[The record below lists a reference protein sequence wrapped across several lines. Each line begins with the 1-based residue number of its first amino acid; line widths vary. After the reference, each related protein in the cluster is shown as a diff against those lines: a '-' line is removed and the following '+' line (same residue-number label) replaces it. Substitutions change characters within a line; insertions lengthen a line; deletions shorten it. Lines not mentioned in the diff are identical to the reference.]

1 MFPFFPR
8 RLRLL
13 REQLHDE
20 LLLHR
25 DLDVLPDRQPPH
37 RSLLLVD
44 VQLEPRWNR
53 RAAGGQIVR
62 DALLHLGSGPDLDDL
77 AHPDDVGGNGHLAP
91 ADLDVAV
98 SDHLAALAS
107 GGRHAQPEHH
117 VVQSPLQQLQQVL
130 AGDPFLGLGPGEVAP
145 ELRLEHA
152 VDPLGLLLFPQ
163 LHAVGRGLAAAESVL
178 PRRVVA
184 ALDGALLG
192 EAARALE
199 KELDPLAP
207 ALPAHRDVIS
217 CHRVSPY
224 TRRRLGGRQP
234 LCGIGVTSR
243 MAVISSPTACSD
255 RMAASRPDPGPRTYT
270 STCLSP
276 SSMALRAAFS
286 AAVWAA
292 KGVLFREPLTPAL
305 PGGRGRFLLRGF
317 RHARGSLSLRAGGG
331 GTGGRHR
338 PLLDHDALAPSLAGA
353 GVRVRALAADGQ
365 ALAVADAAV
374 APDVHEALDAHGDL
388 ATQVALHLVLALE
401 DVADAAR
408 LIVAPV
414 LDALVG
420 VHAGFGE
427 DLLGRRDADPVDVL
441 NRDLAPLVTRQ
452 IHSGDTCHAFSP
464 NLSSLD
470 A

>member
-25 DLDVLPDRQPPH
+25 DLDVLPDRQPAH

-44 VQLEPRWNR
+44 VQLEPRRNR

-62 DALLHLGSGPDLDDL
+62 GALLHLGSGPELDDL
-77 AHPDDVGGNGHLAP
+77 AHLDDVGGNGHLAP

-98 SDHLAALAS
+98 RDHLAALAP

-117 VVQSPLQQLQQVL
+117 IVQSPLQQLQQVL
-130 AGDPFLGLGPGEVAP
+130 AGDPLLGLGPGEVAP
-145 ELRLEHA
+145 ELGLEHA
-152 VDPLGLLLFPQ
+152 VDPLGFLLFPQ
-163 LHAVGRGLAAAESVL
+163 LHAVGCGLAPAESVL

-207 ALPAHRDVIS
+207 TLPAHRDVIS
-217 CHRVSPY
+217 CHRAPPY

-234 LCGIGVTSR
+234 LWGMGVTSR

-292 KGVLFREPLTPAL
+292 KGVLFRERLTLMETSRRRSPSTL
-305 PGGRGRFLLRGF
+305 YSRSRMSRTRPVSSSLQSLTRLL
-317 RHARGSLSLRAGGG
+317 GSTRAS
-331 GTGGRHR
+331 
-338 PLLDHDALAPSLAGA
+338 AKIF
-353 GVRVRALAADGQ
+353 
-365 ALAVADAAV
+365 
-374 APDVHEALDAHGDL
+374 
-388 ATQVALHLVLALE
+388 LE
-401 DVADAAR
+401 DGMP
-408 LIVAPV
+408 IP
-414 LDALVG
+414 
-420 VHAGFGE
+420 
-427 DLLGRRDADPVDVL
+427 
-441 NRDLAPLVTRQ
+441 
-452 IHSGDTCHAFSP
+452 
-464 NLSSLD
+464 
-470 A
+470 

>member
-145 ELRLEHA
+145 ELRFEHA
-152 VDPLGLLLFPQ
+152 VDPLGFLLFPQ

-178 PRRVVA
+178 PRRVIA

-217 CHRVSPY
+217 RHRVSPY

-292 KGVLFREPLTPAL
+292 KGVLFREPLKPAL
-305 PGGRGRFLLRGF
+305 PALAQDTTLPILSVRVTIVLLKVAWTWAMPTRTSLRSRRRPPFRGVAAGFCSGASAMLAAPYLFAPAAGAPAAATGLFLTMTPLLR
-317 RHARGSLSLRAGGG
+317 
-331 GTGGRHR
+331 
-338 PLLDHDALAPSLAGA
+338 PL
-353 GVRVRALAADGQ
+353 RVRAF
-365 ALAVADAAV
+365 VCV
-374 APDVHEALDAHGDL
+374 RWPR
-388 ATQVALHLVLALE
+388 T
-401 DVADAAR
+401 
-408 LIVAPV
+408 
-414 LDALVG
+414 
-420 VHAGFGE
+420 
-427 DLLGRRDADPVDVL
+427 GR
-441 NRDLAPLVTRQ
+441 PLRWRMPRE
-452 IHSGDTCHAFSP
+452 IGRASGRE
-464 NLSSLD
+464 
-470 A
+470 

>member
-1 MFPFFPR
+1 MVSFFQR

-62 DALLHLGSGPDLDDL
+62 DALLHLGSGPELDDL

-145 ELRLEHA
+145 ELRFEHA
-152 VDPLGLLLFPQ
+152 VDPLGFLLFPQ

-178 PRRVVA
+178 PRRVIA

-217 CHRVSPY
+217 CQRPTLLYMDRRGPSRPPPRLAPRLRRRSRRSNANSSALTPAGPY

-234 LCGIGVTSR
+234 LCGMGVTSR
-243 MAVISSPTACSD
+243 MAVISSPTACRD

-270 STCLSP
+270 STCLSA
-276 SSMALRAAFS
+276 SSMALRSAFS

-292 KGVLFREPLTPAL
+292 NGVLFRDPLKPAL
-305 PGGRGRFLLRGF
+305 
-317 RHARGSLSLRAGGG
+317 
-331 GTGGRHR
+331 
-338 PLLDHDALAPSLAGA
+338 
-353 GVRVRALAADGQ
+353 
-365 ALAVADAAV
+365 
-374 APDVHEALDAHGDL
+374 
-388 ATQVALHLVLALE
+388 
-401 DVADAAR
+401 
-408 LIVAPV
+408 
-414 LDALVG
+414 
-420 VHAGFGE
+420 
-427 DLLGRRDADPVDVL
+427 
-441 NRDLAPLVTRQ
+441 
-452 IHSGDTCHAFSP
+452 
-464 NLSSLD
+464 
-470 A
+470 

>member
-8 RLRLL
+8 RLCLL

-25 DLDVLPDRQPPH
+25 DLDVLPDRQPPY

-62 DALLHLGSGPDLDDL
+62 DALLHLGSGPELDDL

-152 VDPLGLLLFPQ
+152 VDPLGLPLFPQ

-207 ALPAHRDVIS
+207 SLPAHRDVIS

-292 KGVLFREPLTPAL
+292 NGVLFRDPLKPAL
-305 PGGRGRFLLRGF
+305 P
-317 RHARGSLSLRAGGG
+317 
-331 GTGGRHR
+331 
-338 PLLDHDALAPSLAGA
+338 ALAQATTLPILSVSVTIVLLKVAWTWAIPTRTSFRSRRRPPFRGVAAGLCSAASAMFEAPYFFAAGAAAGA
-353 GVRVRALAADGQ
+353 GAAATGFRLTMTPLLRPLRVRAL
-365 ALAVADAAV
+365 VCV
-374 APDVHEALDAHGDL
+374 RCPR
-388 ATQVALHLVLALE
+388 T
-401 DVADAAR
+401 
-408 LIVAPV
+408 
-414 LDALVG
+414 
-420 VHAGFGE
+420 
-427 DLLGRRDADPVDVL
+427 GR
-441 NRDLAPLVTRQ
+441 PLRWRM
-452 IHSGDTCHAFSP
+452 P
-464 NLSSLD
+464 R
-470 A
+470 

>member
-1 MFPFFPR
+1 MVSFFQR

-25 DLDVLPDRQPPH
+25 DLDVLPDRQPAH
-37 RSLLLVD
+37 RSPLLVG

-53 RAAGGQIVR
+53 RPASGQIVR
-62 DALLHLGSGPDLDDL
+62 DALLHLGAGPKLDPL
-77 AHPDDVGGNGHLAP
+77 AHLDDVGGNGNLAP
-91 ADLDVAV
+91 ADLDVTV
-98 SDHLAALAS
+98 GDHLPRLAP

-117 VVQSPLQQLQQVL
+117 VVQAPLEEFQEIL
-130 AGDPFLGLGPGEVAP
+130 ARHALLGLGPGEVASK
-145 ELRLEHA
+145 LGLEHA
-152 VDPLGLLLFPQ
+152 IDPLGLLLFPQ
-163 LHAVGRGLAAAESVL
+163 LHAVGRGLAAAEPVL
-178 PRRVVA
+178 AWRVVP

-207 ALPAHRDVIS
+207 ALPAYRDVIS
-217 CHRVSPY
+217 CQRPTLLYMDRRGPSWPPPRLAPRLRRRSRRSNANSSALTPAGPY

-292 KGVLFREPLTPAL
+292 KGVLFREPLKPAL
-305 PGGRGRFLLRGF
+305 PALAQDTTLPILSVRVTIVLLKVAWTWAMPTRTSLRSRRRPPFRGVAAGFCSGASAMLAAPYLFAPAAGAPAAATGLFLTMTPLLR
-317 RHARGSLSLRAGGG
+317 
-331 GTGGRHR
+331 
-338 PLLDHDALAPSLAGA
+338 PL
-353 GVRVRALAADGQ
+353 RVRAF
-365 ALAVADAAV
+365 VCV
-374 APDVHEALDAHGDL
+374 RWPR
-388 ATQVALHLVLALE
+388 T
-401 DVADAAR
+401 
-408 LIVAPV
+408 
-414 LDALVG
+414 
-420 VHAGFGE
+420 
-427 DLLGRRDADPVDVL
+427 GR
-441 NRDLAPLVTRQ
+441 PLRWRM
-452 IHSGDTCHAFSP
+452 
-464 NLSSLD
+464 
-470 A
+470 